1 VYINTLH
8 CIRVGWFL
16 VFNATFNNISVI
28 SWRSVLLVEE
38 TRVPGENH
46 RPVASHWQTVHC
58 FKYTCIGW
66 TLQGSGSFL
75 LMWLY
80 GRRLPL
86 SMVCEL
92 VWPLMFLQPD
102 AIKFYIC
109 RITAALKVVTEMITS
124 ILASPRRR
132 AAIVMVM
139 YVKTYKTDIIV
150 FICNA
155 IICLTSSWSII
166 SRIRVSLFI

>member
-1 VYINTLH
+1 MYINTLH

-28 SWRSVLLVEE
+28 SWWSVLMMEE
-38 TRVPGENH
+38 TRVLGENH

-92 VWPLMFLQPD
+92 VWPLMFLQLD

-124 ILASPRRR
+124 ILASPIRR

-139 YVKTYKTDIIV
+139 YVETYKTDIIV

-155 IICLTSSWSII
+155 IICLTSSIII